1 MERTIR
7 IQFDYKRSDGEDL
20 EIPYDVS
27 EAIES
32 EIWRH
37 IVRERKEGFTS
48 WIGATTEIEDV
59 EYTFNWSFRY
69 E

>member
-7 IQFDYKRSDGEDL
+7 IQFDYKRSDGEDF
-20 EIPYDVS
+20 EIPCDVS

-37 IVRERKEGFTS
+37 IVRERKELPT
-48 WIGATTEIEDV
+48 IMKNAL
-59 EYTFNWSFRY
+59 
-69 E
+69 